1 MILDLC
7 TQVSSLELIKNT
19 TNYLTAD
26 HLRYPTNKYTQ
37 LEAGTR
43 FIVTTNDLMQF
54 LPNDNTLTDLQNDT
68 DNLATYNGVL
78 NLVNPNS
85 RTQINQGT
93 DYLTNRNQISDWIET
108 AYATAVVSNTDH
120 LVTTGFCDIKY
131 ATTTALSTLQGEV
144 STSTL
149 AISNLQNQLIAV
161 GIGAIVSG
169 AFNFIDNIVSSAL
182 LSARIATC
190 FKLGGSRT
198 FTSNITS
205 ANDTYTFFGT
215 VP

>member
-1 MILDLC
+1 MILDSR
-7 TQVSSLELIKNT
+7 TRVSSLELIKNT

-26 HLRYPTNKYTQ
+26 HLRYPTNECTQ

-85 RTQINQGT
+85 RTNINSGT
-93 DYLTNRNQISDWIET
+93 DYLTSRNQISDWIET
-108 AYATAVVSNTDH
+108 AYATAVVNTHTDH

-131 ATTTALSTLQGEV
+131 ATTTALSTL
-144 STSTL
+144 
-149 AISNLQNQLIAV
+149 
-161 GIGAIVSG
+161 
-169 AFNFIDNIVSSAL
+169 
-182 LSARIATC
+182 
-190 FKLGGSRT
+190 
-198 FTSNITS
+198 
-205 ANDTYTFFGT
+205 
-215 VP
+215 